1 MWELVL
7 LSLVL
12 LIALAIQHIREHY
25 KYWQHLG
32 IPCGET
38 SWIFGSMVGVVTKRS
53 FFELW
58 LEYYNRYKGSG
69 PFAGFF
75 WFFKRAVFVMDP
87 WLIKQ
92 ILIKDFDKFMDRGLF
107 YNEIDDPLSAHLFS
121 MHGQKWR
128 NLRNKL
134 SPTFTSGKMRTMFP
148 TVVQVGHEL
157 LDVLGED
164 IEKSDEI
171 EIRSLMARYT
181 TDVIGYCAFGIECC
195 SLKDPQQLFYIMS
208 KRALLENNLG
218 SLGVAFRGSFP
229 KLARRLHMKDTV
241 ADVENFFLG
250 TVRETLR
257 YREENSIQRSDFM
270 NLLLELKNNRV
281 IKNETGDE
289 FVNLTFNEIAAQA
302 FLFLVAGSETSSNTM
317 VFALYE
323 LALHQ
328 EVQDRARAEVQ
339 RIFEACNGEMVY
351 ETMSQ
356 MKYLK
361 QVIDETLRLHTP
373 LPVLN
378 RHALEDFPVP
388 GHPKYVIRK
397 DMPVIIPAICLHRDE
412 QYYPNPD
419 VFNPDNFTPEQVAL
433 RDPVLYLPFGDGPR
447 NCIGL
452 RFAKMQMM
460 VGLSLLLSKFKF
472 TICER
477 TPVPMKYDKEN
488 FMLTPEKDLYLQ
500 VSKI

>member
-1 MWELVL
+1 MWEIILITLTL
-7 LSLVL
+7 LAAFIVNR
-12 LIALAIQHIREHY
+12 IREHY
-25 KYWQHLG
+25 RYWNKLE

-38 SWIFGSMVGVVTKRS
+38 HWIFGSMVGVVSKRT

-58 LEYYNRYKGSG
+58 LEYYNNFKGSG

-107 YNEIDDPLSAHLFS
+107 CNEIDDPLSAHLFS

-134 SPTFTSGKMRTMFP
+134 SPTFTSGKMKVMFP
-148 TVVQVGHEL
+148 TVVTVGQEL
-157 LDVLGED
+157 LDVLSND
-164 IEKSDEI
+164 IIKDPEI
-171 EIRSLMARYT
+171 EIRSMMARFT
-181 TDVIGYCAFGIECC
+181 TDVIGHCAFGIECS

-229 KLARRLHMKDTV
+229 KLAKRLHMKDTV
-241 ADVENFFLG
+241 ADVEEFFLS
-250 TVRETLR
+250 TVRETVR
-257 YREENSIQRSDFM
+257 YREENAVQRSDFM
-270 NLLLELKNNRV
+270 NLLLELKNNRLM
-281 IKNETGDE
+281 KNESGDE

-323 LALHQ
+323 MALNQ
-328 EVQDRARAEVQ
+328 DVQNKARDEVRRVLKGCQH
-339 RIFEACNGEMVY
+339 EMKY
-351 ETMSQ
+351 ETMTE

-378 RHALEDFPVP
+378 RQAVEDYPIP
-388 GHPKYVIRK
+388 GYPQYVIRK
-397 DMPVIIPAICLHRDE
+397 DMPVIIPAICLHRDA

-419 VFNPDNFTPEQVAL
+419 VFNPDNFSGEQVTL

-447 NCIGL
+447 NCLGL
-452 RFAKMQMM
+452 RFAKMQIL
-460 VGLSLLLSKFKF
+460 VGLSLLLSKFHFSVCK
-472 TICER
+472 R
-477 TPVPMKYDKEN
+477 TPIPMRYDKEN
-488 FMLTPEKDLYLQ
+488 FMLTPEKDLYLK
-500 VSKI
+500 VERI

>member
-1 MWELVL
+1 MWEIFLLTLILLLALVINR
-7 LSLVL
+7 VKN
-12 LIALAIQHIREHY
+12 HY
-25 KYWQHLG
+25 KYWQKLE

-38 SWIFGSMVGVVTKRS
+38 HWIFGSMVGVVSKRT
-53 FFELW
+53 FFDLW
-58 LEYYNRYKGSG
+58 LEYYNRFKGSG

-75 WFFKRAVFVMDP
+75 WFFKRAVFIMDP
-87 WLIKQ
+87 GLIKQ

-134 SPTFTSGKMRTMFP
+134 SPTFTSGKMKTMFP
-148 TVVQVGHEL
+148 TVVQVGREL
-157 LDVLGED
+157 VDVLRSD
-164 IEKSDEI
+164 IPKDPEI

-195 SLKDPQQLFYIMS
+195 SLKDPEQLFYIMS

-250 TVRETLR
+250 TVRETVR
-257 YREENSIQRSDFM
+257 YREENSVQRTDFM

-281 IKNETGDE
+281 LKNERGDD
-289 FVNLTFNEIAAQA
+289 FVNLTFNEIAAHA

-323 LALHQ
+323 LAKNV
-328 EVQDRARAEVQ
+328 EVQERARDEV
-339 RIFEACNGEMVY
+339 RKVFEACNQEMGY
-351 ETMSQ
+351 ETMRE

-378 RHALEDFPVP
+378 RQALEDYPIP
-388 GHPKYVIRK
+388 GHPKYIIRK
-397 DMPVIIPAICLHRDE
+397 DMPVIIPAICIHRDE

-419 VFNPDNFTPEQVAL
+419 NFNPDNFTPEQIAL

-472 TICER
+472 ELCSR

-488 FMLTPEKDLYLQ
+488 FMLTPDGDLFLK
-500 VSKI
+500 VSEI

>member
-1 MWELVL
+1 MRGLGRQYHWKDINER
-7 LSLVL
+7 
-12 LIALAIQHIREHY
+12 IY
-25 KYWQHLG
+25 KKFKNTTP
-32 IPCGET
+32 I
-38 SWIFGSMVGVVTKRS
+38 
-53 FFELW
+53 
-58 LEYYNRYKGSG
+58 
-69 PFAGFF
+69 AGFYTF
-75 WFFKRAVFVMDP
+75 TTRAAFVMD
-87 WLIKQ
+87 LDVVKDIMIKQ
-92 ILIKDFDKFMDRGLF
+92 FQSFTDRGLF
-107 YNEIDDPLSAHLFS
+107 HNERDDPLTANLLFLD
-121 MHGQKWR
+121 GERWR
-128 NLRNKL
+128 VLRHKV
-134 SPTFTSGKMRTMFP
+134 SPVFTTGKMKFMFP
-148 TVVQVGHEL
+148 TVVQVGERL
-157 LDVLGED
+157 EPACLKFINSED
-164 IEKSDEI
+164 GSGIVEAKD
-171 EIRSLMARYT
+171 LCARYT

-250 TVRETLR
+250 TVRETVR

-339 RIFEACNGEMVY
+339 TVFEACNGEMVY

-378 RHALEDFPVP
+378 RHALEDYPVP

-412 QYYPNPD
+412 QYYPYPD

-488 FMLTPEKDLYLQ
+488 FMLTPEKDLYLK
-500 VSKI
+500 VSRI